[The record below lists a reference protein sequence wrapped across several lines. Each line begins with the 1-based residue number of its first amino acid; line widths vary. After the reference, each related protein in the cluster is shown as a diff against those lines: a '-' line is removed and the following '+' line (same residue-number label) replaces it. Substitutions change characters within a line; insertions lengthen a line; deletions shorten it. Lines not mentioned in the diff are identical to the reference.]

1 LRTSDPPSASGSSR
15 TVSDPRTLASHP
27 ELVAHRSFPFF
38 KTVGESPKGWLERL
52 LSLFADVRAG
62 EGVGVL
68 LLTLNVF
75 LLLGLYYLLRSAR
88 QALILTEGAP
98 FGWTG
103 AQLAAYSAAGMAL
116 VLLGVVP
123 AFGWLAS
130 RVPRLRLI
138 SITTVFFALNLAAFY
153 VAGRSGARLAALFYI
168 WLGVFNVFV
177 VAQFWS
183 FANDLYSEGQG
194 RRLFP
199 FVGVGASLGA
209 WVGASS
215 VTPLVRR
222 LAFTPYTLML
232 LAGGVLLVA
241 LVITWIV
248 NQRETS
254 RADAEAQRVNEAP
267 LGKEGGFALVWQDP
281 YLRWIA
287 VLTILLNVVNTVGG
301 FLLNQLVENGSLALG
316 GLEERQRFVT
326 IFFSTF
332 DARVSLLGLLLQLF
346 ATSRVIRH
354 WGVRGSLFILP
365 VIALVN
371 YSIIAVVPVLAVIRL
386 GKILENSTDYSI
398 QNTLRHAL
406 FLPTTREAK
415 YKAKSVIDTFC
426 TRFGDVLQAV
436 VVFGGTALGLGV
448 WGFAWLNV
456 GLTAAWLAVAF
467 QIAREHRKKTL

>member
-1 LRTSDPPSASGSSR
+1 MASPPSSSAPAPELRTL
-15 TVSDPRTLASHP
+15 VSHP
-27 ELVAHRSFPFF
+27 ELVSRHSFPVFR
-38 KTVGESPKGWLERL
+38 TLGERQKGPLERA

-62 EGVGVL
+62 EGIGVL

-103 AQLAAYSAAGMAL
+103 SQLAAYSAAGMAL

-123 AFGWLAS
+123 LFGWLAS

-138 SITTVFFALNLAAFY
+138 SITTFFFAANLALFFL
-153 VAGRSGARLAALFYI
+153 AGRAGYRIAAPFYI

-183 FANDLYSEGQG
+183 FANDLYTEGQG

-199 FVGVGASLGA
+199 LVGVGASLGA

-215 VTPLVRR
+215 VTPLVRQ
-222 LAFTPYTLML
+222 LAFTPFTLML
-232 LAGGVLLVA
+232 LAGGVLIIA
-241 LVITWIV
+241 LGITWVV
-248 NQRETS
+248 NSRETATADPEGQ
-254 RADAEAQRVNEAP
+254 RAEHEP
-267 LGKEGGFALVWQDP
+267 LGKEGGFALVLKDP
-281 YLRWIA
+281 YLLWIGL
-287 VLTILLNVVNTVGG
+287 LTILLNIVNSVGG
-301 FLLNQLVENGSLALG
+301 FLLNQVVENNANAVGAL
-316 GLEERQRFVT
+316 EARQQFVT

-332 DARVSLLGLLLQLF
+332 DARVSLLGLVLQLF
-346 ATSRVIRH
+346 VTSRVLRY

-371 YSIIAVVPVLAVIRL
+371 YSIIAVAPVLAVIRL

-406 FLPTTREAK
+406 FLPTSREAK

-426 TRFGDVLQAV
+426 TRFGDVLQAG
-436 VVFGGTALGLGV
+436 VVFGGTAIGLGV

-456 GLTAAWLAVAF
+456 ALTLVWLAVAV
-467 QIAREHRKKTL
+467 QIAREHRKKTV

>member
-1 LRTSDPPSASGSSR
+1 MPDSPSTSGRPH
-15 TVSDPRTLASHP
+15 TVSDPRTLVSHP
-27 ELVAHRSFPFF
+27 ELVSQRSFPSFQ
-38 KTVGESPKGWLERL
+38 TVGEAPKGPLERV

-138 SITTVFFALNLAAFY
+138 TITTVFCALNLAAFY
-153 VAGRSGARLAALFYI
+153 LAGQTGARLAAAFYI

-183 FANDLYSEGQG
+183 FANDLYTEGQG

-232 LAGGVLLVA
+232 LAAVVLLVA
-241 LVITWIV
+241 LAVTWVV
-248 NQRETS
+248 NARETA
-254 RADAEAQRVNEAP
+254 RAEADAQEVNEAP
-267 LGKEGGFALVWQDP
+267 LGKEGGFALVLQDP

-287 VLTILLNVVNTVGG
+287 VLTILLNVVNTLGG
-301 FLLNQLVENGSLALG
+301 YLLNQLVETGSLAIG
-316 GLEERQRFVT
+316 SIEERRQFVT

-332 DARVSLLGLLLQLF
+332 DARISLLGLVLQLF

-371 YSIIAVVPVLAVIRL
+371 YSIIAVVPVLAVIRW
-386 GKILENSTDYSI
+386 GKILENSLDYSV
-398 QNTLRHAL
+398 QNTLRQAL

-426 TRFGDVLQAV
+426 TRFGDVLQAA
-436 VVFGGTALGLGV
+436 VVFGGTAIGLGI

-456 GLTAAWLAVAF
+456 ALTVVWLVVAT
-467 QIAREHRKKTL
+467 QIAREHRRKTI

>member
-1 LRTSDPPSASGSSR
+1 MSEKPSEAGSPR
-15 TVSDPRTLASHP
+15 AASDPRTLVSHP
-27 ELVAHRSFPFF
+27 EFVSHHSFPVF
-38 KTVGESPKGWLERL
+38 KTVGEAPKGPLERA

-130 RVPRLRLI
+130 RVARLRLI
-138 SITTVFFALNLAAFY
+138 TITTVFFALNLAAFY
-153 VAGRSGARLAALFYI
+153 VAGRAGAKLAPFFYI

-183 FANDLYSEGQG
+183 FANDLYTEGQG

-209 WVGASS
+209 LVGASS

-232 LAGGVLLVA
+232 LAGCVLLVA

-254 RADAEAQRVNEAP
+254 RGDAETQRVNEEP
-267 LGKEGGFALVWQDP
+267 LGKEGGFALVLKDP

-301 FLLNQLVENGSLALG
+301 FLLNQLVENGSLELGALD
-316 GLEERQRFVT
+316 ERQRFVT

-332 DARVSLLGLLLQLF
+332 DARVALLGLLLQLF
-346 ATSRVIRH
+346 ATSRAIRH

-365 VIALVN
+365 IIALVN
-371 YSIIAVVPVLAVIRL
+371 YSIIAVVPVLAVIRI
-386 GKILENSTDYSI
+386 GKILENSTDYSV

-436 VVFGGTALGLGV
+436 VVFGGTAVGLGV
-448 WGFAWLNV
+448 YGFAWLNV
-456 GLTAAWLAVAF
+456 GLTVAWLAVAT